1 MASETICLH
10 LYINL
15 HGLGVCQCS
24 GRERAIV
31 CSLAVHGELSGYSG
45 WVQKE
50 VFTFVIS
57 PIIFK

>member
-1 MASETICLH
+1 MLS
-10 LYINL
+10 
-15 HGLGVCQCS
+15 
-24 GRERAIV
+24 RERAIV
-31 CSLAVHGELSGYSG
+31 CSLAVHGELSDYNG